1 MGQNLMSF
9 VSDGPYLHS
18 TVAHFR
24 RDAQNRISKQ
34 DITALQ
40 STINAANERLSV
52 MAGYLKTAA
61 SDFLVEWGG
70 DYKKASRALFAGEA
84 NKKNINTKNKNY
96 IRIINRLL
104 NSYEFIHSVQR
115 HTKTGQL
122 DATQINKIL
131 EEYHL
136 EALLDTLSQANAT
149 KDFDS
154 YVDTMLEQIIDPS
167 HGGKRIFLK
176 NDQGLQ
182 DAIAALLNKS
192 KQHYFQN
199 QQSLRKQLLESI
211 KKRSVVSDWEAIYR
225 DLKEAF
231 LREFP
236 NDAGAEDFIS
246 NIRNSF
252 ISKGKKLKAVDYS
265 NITGAIGENLEVAIQ
280 EQNTITLS
288 IYDAGERSD
297 AKLVEYS
304 KEIANKLKIQSNQI
318 SVAPAQEG
326 SIKQSGTDWII
337 VNKQGKMIRAQ
348 VKNSVKLMEEMR
360 SQEGKINRPQPIKI
374 QETIQYLT
382 LQEKIKS
389 QNEQGGLTEEEWQF
403 LDYLVVN
410 YLWFRVDKSSAKS
423 GSATSIA
430 DIKGMIDRL
439 LSVEIGYFLGAGFT
453 AETTVEVINKI
464 IGQSNVFF
472 VLDNAVLYPTYLI
485 IEAIQKQLQAVE
497 IGIAKLSVTLD
508 TNFDTPDATNFKQ
521 QKDNAKDP
529 DWDWGQE
536 YGEGVLAVGR
546 NEGQNILN
554 SAQISRVNLVLNI
567 NQILQDVY
575 GAALKHM

>member
-96 IRIINRLL
+96 IRVINRLL

-122 DATQINKIL
+122 DVTQINKIL

-154 YVDTMLEQIIDPS
+154 YVETMLEQIIDPS
-167 HGGKRIFLK
+167 HGGKRTFLK

-182 DAIAALLNKS
+182 DAIATLLNKS

-211 KKRSVVSDWEAIYR
+211 KKRSVVSDWEAIYK

-252 ISKGKKLKAVDYS
+252 ISKGKKLKAGDYS

-280 EQNTITLS
+280 EQNTIALS

-297 AKLVEYS
+297 AELVEYS

-326 SIKQSGTDWII
+326 SIRQSGTDWII

-374 QETIQYLT
+374 QDTIQYLT
-382 LQEKIKS
+382 LQKKIKS
-389 QNEQGGLTEEEWQF
+389 QN
-403 LDYLVVN
+403 
-410 YLWFRVDKSSAKS
+410 
-423 GSATSIA
+423 
-430 DIKGMIDRL
+430 
-439 LSVEIGYFLGAGFT
+439 
-453 AETTVEVINKI
+453 
-464 IGQSNVFF
+464 
-472 VLDNAVLYPTYLI
+472 
-485 IEAIQKQLQAVE
+485 
-497 IGIAKLSVTLD
+497 
-508 TNFDTPDATNFKQ
+508 
-521 QKDNAKDP
+521 
-529 DWDWGQE
+529 
-536 YGEGVLAVGR
+536 
-546 NEGQNILN
+546 
-554 SAQISRVNLVLNI
+554 
-567 NQILQDVY
+567 
-575 GAALKHM
+575 